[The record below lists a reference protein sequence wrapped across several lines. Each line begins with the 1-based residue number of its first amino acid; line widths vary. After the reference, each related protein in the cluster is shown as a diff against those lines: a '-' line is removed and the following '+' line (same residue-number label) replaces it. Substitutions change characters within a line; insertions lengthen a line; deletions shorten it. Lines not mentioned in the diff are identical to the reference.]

1 VDSLGE
7 EDRMTCEVD
16 LATKT
21 IRFDCEDHEV
31 QRTAAEKRIAQLAS
45 MMNARSGWTS
55 RERRE
60 MSRERNILRAWLSPN
75 KPRERQMARL
85 ERIITKRARAQ
96 GFFDKKFSERQV
108 KAWKRKVFRQVQKLK
123 RRIAQPAT
131 HAG

>member
-1 VDSLGE
+1 MSLNE

-16 LATKT
+16 SVTKP
-21 IRFDCEDHEV
+21 IRFDCEDHET
-31 QRTAAEKRIAQLAS
+31 QRTTAEKRIVQLDG

-75 KPRERQMARL
+75 KHHERRIARL
-85 ERIITKRARAQ
+85 ERITGKRARTQ
-96 GFFDKKFSERQV
+96 GFFDKQISERQV
-108 KAWKRKVFRQVQKLK
+108 KARKRKVFRWVQKFK
-123 RRIAQPAT
+123 RRIAQAAT